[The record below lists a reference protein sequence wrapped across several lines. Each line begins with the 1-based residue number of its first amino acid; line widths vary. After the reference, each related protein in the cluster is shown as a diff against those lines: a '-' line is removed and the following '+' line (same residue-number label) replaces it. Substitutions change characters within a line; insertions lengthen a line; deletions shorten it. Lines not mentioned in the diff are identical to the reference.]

1 MDNLRGALLMI
12 LAMGGFAL
20 EDALVKTVTQHV
32 PMGQVLVYLGLGG
45 GIVFG
50 ALATRRGYCAFGK
63 MVFHPAVLLRNAG
76 EIVGTAAFVTALMLI
91 PLSLASALF
100 QVMPLLVTLGAIVF
114 LKAQVGWRRWL
125 AIGLGFIGVLII
137 LRPGFEGF
145 EPAAL
150 FSLVAALGLAAR
162 DLATRACPPEV
173 HPLQLSSWGFL
184 SLVPVGAA
192 MLAFGDGPVRL
203 NATEAG
209 LLLGALGLGMVG
221 YYALTLAMQV
231 GEIAF
236 VTPFRYVRLVFG
248 LALGWLVFAE
258 RPDAPMLIGSAIVVG
273 AGLYTLLRERALM
286 RRSRAPTAPNP
297 AARA

>member
-45 GIVFG
+45 GIAFG
-50 ALATRRGYCAFGK
+50 ALATRRGHCAFGR
-63 MVFHPAVLLRNAG
+63 MFFHPAVLLRNAG

-100 QVMPLLVTLGAIVF
+100 QVMPLFVTLGAIVF
-114 LKAQVGWRRWL
+114 LKARVGWRRWL
-125 AIGLGFIGVLII
+125 AIGLGFVGVLII

-162 DLATRACPPEV
+162 DLATRACPPEA

-192 MLAFGDGPVRL
+192 MLAFGDGPVRID
-203 NATEAG
+203 ATEAG
-209 LLLGALGLGMVG
+209 LLLSALGLGMVG

-248 LALGWLVFAE
+248 LTLGWLVFAE

-286 RRSRAPTAPNP
+286 RRSSRAG
-297 AARA
+297 RA